1 MNAEMEK
8 EHKERDTVKE
18 TRKNEHDEKHEMK
31 ARTETKSSE
40 S

>member
-1 MNAEMEK
+1 MEK
-8 EHKERDTVKE
+8 EQKERDIVKE
-18 TRKNEHDEKHEMK
+18 TRKNGHNEKHERK